1 MFWGQLGGRR
11 EESSL
16 ISASCF
22 AGLAA
27 GLYLGLETIVV
38 LVVLVVLVVV
48 HPLPSDRDGPA
59 GLVPACKLQVVRSG

>member
-1 MFWGQLGGRR
+1 MSWGQLGGRR

-16 ISASCF
+16 TSASCF

-38 LVVLVVLVVV
+38 LVVLVVV
-48 HPLPSDRDGPA
+48 HPLPLDRDGPA
-59 GLVPACKLQVVRSG
+59 GLVRACKLQIVRSG

>member
-1 MFWGQLGGRR
+1 MSWGQLGGRR

-16 ISASCF
+16 TSASCF

-38 LVVLVVLVVV
+38 LVVLVVV

-59 GLVPACKLQVVRSG
+59 GLVRACKLQVVRSG

>member
-1 MFWGQLGGRR
+1 MSWGQLGGRR

-16 ISASCF
+16 TSASCF

-38 LVVLVVLVVV
+38 SCCSCCCSSVAFG
-48 HPLPSDRDGPA
+48 S
-59 GLVPACKLQVVRSG
+59 

>member
-22 AGLAA
+22 ADLAA
-27 GLYLGLETIVV
+27 GLYLGLETI
-38 LVVLVVLVVV
+38 VVLVVLVVV

>member
-38 LVVLVVLVVV
+38 LVVLVVV

-59 GLVPACKLQVVRSG
+59 GLVPACELQVVRSG

>member
-1 MFWGQLGGRR
+1 MSWGQLGGRR

-16 ISASCF
+16 TSASCF

-38 LVVLVVLVVV
+38 LVVV

-59 GLVPACKLQVVRSG
+59 GLVRACKLQVVRSG

>member
-1 MFWGQLGGRR
+1 MSWGQLGGRR

-16 ISASCF
+16 TSASCF

-38 LVVLVVLVVV
+38 VVIRCLRMVTGRPILFERA
-48 HPLPSDRDGPA
+48 SY
-59 GLVPACKLQVVRSG
+59 K

>member
-38 LVVLVVLVVV
+38 LVVV

>member
-1 MFWGQLGGRR
+1 MSWGQLGGRR

-16 ISASCF
+16 TSASCF

-38 LVVLVVLVVV
+38 LVVLVVVVIRCLRIV
-48 HPLPSDRDGPA
+48 TGRPVLFERASY
-59 GLVPACKLQVVRSG
+59 K

>member
-16 ISASCF
+16 TSASCF

-38 LVVLVVLVVV
+38 LVVPVDV
-48 HPLPSDRDGPA
+48 HPLPSDRDGSA
-59 GLVPACKLQVVRSG
+59 GLAPACKLQVVRSG

>member
-38 LVVLVVLVVV
+38 LVVLVVV

-59 GLVPACKLQVVRSG
+59 GLLPACKLQVVRSG

>member
-38 LVVLVVLVVV
+38 LVVLVVV

-59 GLVPACKLQVVRSG
+59 GSVPACKLQVVRSG

>member
-38 LVVLVVLVVV
+38 LVVLVVV
-48 HPLPSDRDGPA
+48 HPLPLDRDGPD

>member
-11 EESSL
+11 EESSWT
-16 ISASCF
+16 SASCF

-38 LVVLVVLVVV
+38 LVVLVVV
-48 HPLPSDRDGPA
+48 HPLPLDRDGPA
-59 GLVPACKLQVVRSG
+59 GIVPACKLQVVRSG

>member
-38 LVVLVVLVVV
+38 LVVLVVVIRCLRIVTGRPV
-48 HPLPSDRDGPA
+48 LFQRASY
-59 GLVPACKLQVVRSG
+59 KYM

>member
-11 EESSL
+11 EESSWT
-16 ISASCF
+16 SASCF

-38 LVVLVVLVVV
+38 LVVLVVVIRCLRIVTGRPV
-48 HPLPSDRDGPA
+48 LFQRASY
-59 GLVPACKLQVVRSG
+59 K